1 MHSKTGLSRGF
12 GAKDQ
17 LFKSRAYER
26 CSFDSGFS
34 DMTDFGKLAK
44 KIHGGVSATTQQARE
59 TPPEIIIVRRGN
71 RKGLLG
77 SLGVVRVFVGMLND
91 RVIYVTVNGQLVGQL
106 DENETLKVNGCE
118 GVNRIGVGPA
128 NKIAVEIDIEL
139 ENGMKKR
146 VYCGRWEGRIQL
158 REDGFG

>member
-1 MHSKTGLSRGF
+1 
-12 GAKDQ
+12 
-17 LFKSRAYER
+17 
-26 CSFDSGFS
+26 
-34 DMTDFGKLAK
+34 MTDFGKLAK

-106 DENETLKVNGCE
+106 DENETLKVNACE
-118 GVNRIGVGPA
+118 GVNRIGVAP
-128 NKIAVEIDIEL
+128 L
-139 ENGMKKR
+139 TR
-146 VYCGRWEGRIQL
+146 
-158 REDGFG
+158 

>member
-1 MHSKTGLSRGF
+1 MVLARKINC
-12 GAKDQ
+12 
-17 LFKSRAYER
+17 SRAGLT
-26 CSFDSGFS
+26 SVVHSIVDFS

-44 KIHGGVSATTQQARE
+44 KIHGGVSATIQQARE

-77 SLGVVRVFVGMLND
+77 SLGVVRVFVGRLND

-106 DENETLKVNGCE
+106 DEKETLKVNGCE

-139 ENGMKKR
+139 ELSL
-146 VYCGRWEGRIQL
+146 IHI
-158 REDGFG
+158 

>member
-1 MHSKTGLSRGF
+1 MHSKSDFRVALTR
-12 GAKDQ
+12 Q
-17 LFKSRAYER
+17 INCSRAGLT
-26 CSFDSGFS
+26 SAVHSIVDFS

-44 KIHGGVSATTQQARE
+44 KIHGGVSATAQLAQE
-59 TPPEIIIVRRGN
+59 TPPEITIVRRGN

-77 SLGVVRVFVGMLND
+77 SLVVVRTVVGMFND
-91 RVIYVTVNGQLVGQL
+91 RIVYVTVNGQLVGQL

-128 NKIAVEIDIEL
+128 NKITVELDIEL

-146 VYCGRWEGRIQL
+146 VYCGRSEGRIQL